1 MYLCIGEIGQKHLIL
16 YKSSNFIKLVTTYCN
31 SVDED
36 ITKQAKQLL
45 YSINEDIN
53 IPEID
58 ILNLEEENK

>member
-1 MYLCIGEIGQKHLIL
+1 M
-16 YKSSNFIKLVTTYCN
+16 TTYCN